1 MFNRAFY
8 IARQYWRT
16 TFLHRNVLIFALLM
30 PLIFTFVLGSVLGGD
45 SEAQQRAILVV
56 VDEDNSA
63 GSLALV
69 QSLRA
74 SPVLDV
80 QLLDRTTALAQTER
94 DEAIAALLI
103 PVGFGEALGQNRE
116 AALDLRTNPI
126 RAREAQTVE
135 QELRGAISTM
145 NGMVQAAGI
154 ALSAAEQLG
163 TGDPVRREG
172 AFNTALRQVQAAWAT
187 QAPVELVAVPVTRLR
202 QTDAIPDGFEQSSPG
217 MLVTFSLVF
226 LLNGTLVLIVERQ
239 QGTLRRLLVMP
250 MRKAAIMLGKLG
262 GIYVAGLVQAAIL
275 IGAGALLFGVPWG
288 QAPVAL
294 LVMVLSFAFSVT
306 SLGMLIA
313 GIARTYAQANA
324 LANILMY
331 IIAALGGAWWPIE
344 IVPAWMQQLARLT
357 PTYWAMQGFQDII
370 VRGLGLAAVLPNAT
384 LLLLFGAV
392 YLSIGLW
399 RFRYE

>member
-16 TFLHRNVLIFALLM
+16 TFLNRNVLIFLLLM

-45 SEAQQRAILVV
+45 GEAQQKARLAV
-56 VDEDNSA
+56 VDEDGSA

-69 QSLRA
+69 QGLRT

-80 QLLDRTTALAQTER
+80 QLLEWTAALAQIEH
-94 DEAIAALLI
+94 DESIAALLI
-103 PVGFGEALGQNRE
+103 PVGFGEALGQDRD
-116 AALDLRTNPI
+116 AALDLRTNPL
-126 RAREAQTVE
+126 RAREAQSVE
-135 QELRGAISTM
+135 QEVRGALSTM
-145 NGMVQAAGI
+145 NGMAQAAAI
-154 ALSAAEQLG
+154 AVSAAEQLG
-163 TGDPVRREG
+163 TGEPVPHEG
-172 AFNTALRQVQAAWAT
+172 AFNNALRQVQAAWAT
-187 QAPVELVAVPVTRLR
+187 QAPVEVLAVPVTRLS
-202 QTDAIPDGFEQSSPG
+202 QTAAIPDGFEQSSPG

-250 MRKAAIMLGKLG
+250 MRKAAILFGKLG

-294 LVMVLSFAFSVT
+294 LVMVLSFAFSIT

-324 LANILMY
+324 LANILIY
-331 IIAALGGAWWPIE
+331 IVAALGGAWWPIE
-344 IVPAWMQQLARLT
+344 IVPGWMQQVARLT

-370 VRGLGLAAVLPNAT
+370 VRGLGLVAVLPNAA